1 MRKNK
6 TVEVLETIIEELK
19 AQREKT
25 DVPCY
30 KKMCQKNISI
40 IRKHI
45 RKLQKEDNIREY
57 GFPKSEYSKVIE
69 WFKSEG
75 LLHTDIETCKEE
87 DFVRYVTR
95 YLDKNM
101 KMSLHYVIIDNDM
114 ERAEAC
120 LVENYRTIKSFE
132 SLKEHLA
139 KRIRH
144 YESIKNGDHLLEQ
157 YKKGSL
163 SFKDIS
169 ELHISFLFPEYRY
182 NNIFSRSGVSTIG
195 DLKGKS
201 KEDFLSLRGVG
212 NKTVDKIVKVSKEY
226 KIEIK

>member
-6 TVEVLETIIEELK
+6 TIEVLETIIEELK
-19 AQREKT
+19 AQRKKT

-30 KKMCQKNISI
+30 KEMCQKNISI

-57 GFPKSEYSKVIE
+57 GFSKSEYNKVIE
-69 WFKSEG
+69 WLKKED
-75 LLHTDIETCKEE
+75 LLHTDIETGKEE
-87 DFVRYVTR
+87 DFVKYVTK
-95 YLDKNM
+95 YFNKNM
-101 KMSLHYVIIDNDM
+101 KMSLHYVIIDNNM
-114 ERAEAC
+114 EQAEAC
-120 LVENYRTIKSFE
+120 LAENFSSIRSFE
-132 SLKEHLA
+132 NLKEFVA

-144 YESIKNGDHLLEQ
+144 YENIRSGDYLLKQ
-157 YKKGSL
+157 YKKGKVSL
-163 SFKDIS
+163 EDIS
-169 ELHISFLFPEYRY
+169 ELHISFIFPEYRY

-212 NKTVDKIVKVSKEY
+212 TKTVDNIIKVSKEY